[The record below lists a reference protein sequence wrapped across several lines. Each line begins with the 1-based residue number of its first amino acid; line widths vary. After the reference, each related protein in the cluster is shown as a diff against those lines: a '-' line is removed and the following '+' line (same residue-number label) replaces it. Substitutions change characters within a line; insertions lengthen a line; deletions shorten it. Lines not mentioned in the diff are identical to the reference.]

1 MNNAIAIL
9 PLVSDRTTKLF
20 IYKNSK
26 TFISLPLHLP
36 EKVCISLACLI
47 LNSKILT
54 SELVS
59 D

>member
-1 MNNAIAIL
+1 MNNAIVIL

-26 TFISLPLHLP
+26 KIISLPLHLP
-36 EKVCISLACLI
+36 EKVCISLACLT